1 MLKRTDVIM
10 PALGMVQETGTVL
23 RWMVTEGQPVKMG
36 EPLMEVETDK
46 AAVEIEA
53 PASGVLSHVTAHE
66 GDEVPVGTVIA
77 VILGSEEIEMAV
89 PQPQIPP
96 AQTHLPQKEA
106 LTASPLAVRM
116 AAENNLDLSQIK
128 PGGGR
133 VEKADVQAYLQA
145 REEASPSVEPAFSRL
160 LASPKARRLA
170 SETGIALSRL
180 HGSGPNGAILAV
192 DVLSA
197 AGKTQ
202 QEAGMGPTLLEAPL
216 EPAGGQAE
224 SLSTTWRIMAQRTTA
239 SWTTAPHF
247 YLIREVNAS
256 RLSAWRAQT
265 PANAIEKITYT
276 DLLVRL
282 VGAALRAYPR
292 VNASIKDGN
301 IYVSPEINIGL
312 AVAVEDG
319 LVVPVIRH
327 ADELSVDQIAV
338 VRRVLVE
345 RARAGKLRPE
355 DISGGTFTISN
366 LGMYGVDAF
375 NAVLNPPQAAI
386 LAVGRIVER
395 VIAVN
400 SQPVVAPM
408 MILSASFDHRV
419 VDGARGAQFLE
430 MLANFIEEP
439 LKLLS

>member
-1 MLKRTDVIM
+1 
-10 PALGMVQETGTVL
+10 
-23 RWMVTEGQPVKMG
+23 
-36 EPLMEVETDK
+36 
-46 AAVEIEA
+46 
-53 PASGVLSHVTAHE
+53 
-66 GDEVPVGTVIA
+66 
-77 VILGSEEIEMAV
+77 
-89 PQPQIPP
+89 
-96 AQTHLPQKEA
+96 
-106 LTASPLAVRM
+106 
-116 AAENNLDLSQIK
+116 
-128 PGGGR
+128 
-133 VEKADVQAYLQA
+133 
-145 REEASPSVEPAFSRL
+145 
-160 LASPKARRLA
+160 
-170 SETGIALSRL
+170 
-180 HGSGPNGAILAV
+180 
-192 DVLSA
+192 
-197 AGKTQ
+197 
-202 QEAGMGPTLLEAPL
+202 
-216 EPAGGQAE
+216 
-224 SLSTTWRIMAQRTTA
+224 MAQRITA

-256 RLSAWRAQT
+256 RLAAWRAQT

-282 VGAALRAYPR
+282 VGAALRAHPR

-301 IYVSPEINIGL
+301 IYVSSEINIGL
-312 AVAVEDG
+312 AVAIEEG

-327 ADELSVDQIAV
+327 ADELSVDQIAA

-345 RARAGKLRPE
+345 RARAGRLRPE

-400 SQPVVAPM
+400 GQPVVAPV

-419 VDGARGAQFLE
+419 VDGARGAQFLD
-430 MLANFIEEP
+430 MLAGFIEEP